1 MKRYARS
8 PAPNSKLNYSSCAAF
23 LPSDMQPAL
32 KTRVADC
39 ASATIVLNR
48 GERLARCGD
57 PFRTLYLIVQ
67 GAFKQVHADGD
78 AVGEQIV
85 SFHGPRDWIGLDG
98 FATRTHATDLV
109 ALQSAMVC
117 EFPIQAIEALAES
130 DASLLDRLLAY
141 VSERLAQAEQL
152 QHMLGAM
159 GATQKIAFFFMHLA
173 DMLPATDPASSSY
186 ELPMTRAEIGNF
198 LGLSMETVSRLI
210 SRLQAA
216 GAISIER
223 RRVQLLRPD
232 VLRAWQAERP
242 AVAAGVCFA
251 TAR

>member
-1 MKRYARS
+1 M
-8 PAPNSKLNYSSCAAF
+8 
-23 LPSDMQPAL
+23 
-32 KTRVADC
+32 
-39 ASATIVLNR
+39 LNR
-48 GERLARCGD
+48 GERLARRGD
-57 PFRTLYLIVQ
+57 PFRSLYLIVQ
-67 GAFKQVHADGD
+67 GAFKLVQAGE
-78 AVGEQIV
+78 AAGEQIV

-98 FATRTHATDLV
+98 FATRVHPTDLV

-117 EFPIQAIEALAES
+117 EFPIQAIEALAQN
-130 DASLLDRLLAY
+130 DVSLLDRLLAY

-159 GATQKIAFFFMHLA
+159 GATQKIAFFFMHLPNILTA
-173 DMLPATDPASSSY
+173 SDSAATVY

-198 LGLSMETVSRLI
+198 LGLSMETASRLI

-223 RRVQLLRPD
+223 RRVHLLRPD

-242 AVAAGVCFA
+242 AAATRVRFA

>member
-39 ASATIVLNR
+39 ASATIALSR
-48 GERLARCGD
+48 GERLARRGD
-57 PFRTLYLIVQ
+57 PFRSLYLIVQ
-67 GAFKQVHADGD
+67 GAFKLVQTGD
-78 AVGEQIV
+78 EGGEQIV

-98 FATRTHATDLV
+98 FATRVHPTDLV
-109 ALQSAMVC
+109 ALQSAMVF
-117 EFPIQAIEALAES
+117 EFPIQTIEALAES

-141 VSERLAQAEQL
+141 VSDRLAQAEQL

-159 GATQKIAFFFMHLA
+159 VATQKIAFFFLHL
-173 DMLPATDPASSSY
+173 DTVVPAMEGTEATYD
-186 ELPMTRAEIGNF
+186 LPMTRAEIGNF
-198 LGLSMETVSRLI
+198 LGLSMETASRLI

-216 GAISIER
+216 GAIGIAR

-232 VLRAWQAERP
+232 LLRAWQAERP
-242 AVAAGVCFA
+242 AVAAGARFA